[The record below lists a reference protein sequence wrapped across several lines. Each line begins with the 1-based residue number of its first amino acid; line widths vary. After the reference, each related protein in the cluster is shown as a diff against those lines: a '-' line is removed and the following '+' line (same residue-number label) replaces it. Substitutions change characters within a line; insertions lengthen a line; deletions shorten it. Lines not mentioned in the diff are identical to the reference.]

1 MWFLLQHWNRYNRT
15 PRYLQDNT
23 GRMWP
28 GSCQWSWRKSALWRT
43 DIGCRRIKYRFFLN
57 IIQFDTKCLQNM
69 YHNSFGNFFVG
80 WSRDYCLVWSIDK
93 QIPVVIF
100 QLRQFFL
107 KLHVIS
113 FGPSI
118 NNVIFQKRKFFPKSR
133 GGN

>member
-15 PRYLQDNT
+15 PRYLQNNT

-28 GSCQWSWRKSALWRT
+28 GSCQWSRRKSALWRT
-43 DIGCRRIKYRFFLN
+43 DIGCRRIKYRFLKN

-100 QLRQFFL
+100 TLRQFFL
-107 KLHVIS
+107 KQHVIS

-133 GGN
+133 DGN